1 MRLIHKFLLV
11 YLIISM
17 VAFGV
22 GGVVIYY
29 IFSKEIE
36 RETNYEL
43 LHKVR
48 YLNDMMKKGVDYKT
62 LMQDKIRIEKIPSSR
77 TIKDSTIFSDTLAYH
92 RYSKDIIS
100 QRKIDAYRN
109 IQDTTYL
116 FSIYETVIEPEDT
129 KNSAMRSI
137 IILFL
142 VLVVFSLILS
152 FFISRW
158 LLSAFHIS
166 LIEMKNFS
174 IQSSKPIQLPVS
186 STYEFKNL
194 NKFINQMTTK
204 AINDYKNLK
213 EFGENLSHEISTP
226 LAVANGKLDLLLQET
241 NLPENQVSLV
251 VTAQK
256 AIQKLSK
263 IQRAISLLTK
273 IENSE
278 FANVKPLN
286 ISNVVYKMVKEFIE
300 LAELKEIH
308 VATEIETEVLINMDS
323 VLAEILF
330 SNLLQ
335 NAVKHNVTKGS
346 IRIELNQKNFSI
358 TNTGIEPEES
368 PEKYFF
374 RFKKNNQSSDSLGLG
389 LSIVKKICD
398 ISGFDINYNFLQEE
412 KAHKISIQFQ
422 KP

>member
-22 GGVVIYY
+22 GGVVIYH

-36 RETNYEL
+36 RETNFEL

-48 YLNDMMKKGVDYKT
+48 YLNDMIEKGVSYKT
-62 LMQDKIRIEKIPSSR
+62 LMQDKIRIEKMPSSR
-77 TIKDSTIFSDTLAYH
+77 TIKDSTVFSDTLAYH

-109 IQDTTYL
+109 IQGTTYL

-241 NLPENQVSLV
+241 NLPENQISLV

-308 VATEIETEVLINMDS
+308 VATDIESEVLINMDS

-335 NAVKHNVTKGS
+335 NAVKHNIPNGN
-346 IRIELNQKNFSI
+346 IRIELNQKNFYI
-358 TNTGIEPEES
+358 ANTGIVPVES
-368 PEKYFF
+368 PENYFF
-374 RFKKNNQSSDSLGLG
+374 RFKKNNQSSESLGLG

-398 ISGFDINYNFLQEE
+398 ISGFDVNYNFFQKE
-412 KAHKISIQFQ
+412 KEHKITIQFQ

>member
-1 MRLIHKFLLV
+1 
-11 YLIISM
+11 M

>member
-1 MRLIHKFLLV
+1 
-11 YLIISM
+11 

>member
-36 RETNYEL
+36 RETNFEL

-48 YLNDMMKKGVDYKT
+48 YLNEMMKKGVNYKT
-62 LMQDKIRIEKIPSSR
+62 LMQDKIRIEQMPSSK
-77 TIKDSTIFSDTLAYH
+77 TIKDSTVFSDTLAYH
-92 RYSKDIIS
+92 KYSKDIIS
-100 QRKIDAYRN
+100 QRKIDAYRSV
-109 IQDTTYL
+109 QDTTYL
-116 FSIYETVIEPEDT
+116 ISIYETVIEPEDT
-129 KNSAMRSI
+129 KNSATRSM

-142 VLVVFSLILS
+142 VLVVFSLLLS

-186 STYEFKNL
+186 TTYEFKNL

-241 NLPENQVSLV
+241 NLPENQISLV

-273 IENSE
+273 IENAE

-286 ISNVVYKMVKEFIE
+286 ISSVIEKMVIEFIE
-300 LAELKEIH
+300 LAELKEIE
-308 VATEIETEVLINMDS
+308 VKTDIEPDVLINMDS
-323 VLAEILF
+323 TLAEILF

-335 NAVKHNVTKGS
+335 NAVKHNIPNGN

-358 TNTGIEPEES
+358 ANTGIKPVERVIRLGIIHR
-368 PEKYFF
+368 EK
-374 RFKKNNQSSDSLGLG
+374 NM
-389 LSIVKKICD
+389 
-398 ISGFDINYNFLQEE
+398 
-412 KAHKISIQFQ
+412 
-422 KP
+422 